1 MPSNPTNLKNRNLK
15 AHMWHS
21 GNLSNP
27 DTLPDVYD
35 NEGQIVTKDTRLLS
49 NSSAVDV
56 GDSPNSNTGDPLR
69 LAFIKVNNFMEASFW
84 TNTAIDSDI
93 TEVKTDINNVLVTL
107 DSKLDSEYAR
117 VNSVINNVLVTL
129 DSKLDSEYARVNSVI
144 KSLDLELDSE
154 YAARIANQIAQ
165 QISLDS
171 DSIVIQ
177 KLAGLSS
184 QYSTGTASQA
194 SPLVNGV
201 MWYDTTNSILKIYN
215 SASSAWIDVGSVS
228 NASGSY
234 QFSTDGGSF

>member
-1 MPSNPTNLKNRNLK
+1 MSSNPTNLNNRNLK
-15 AHMWHS
+15 AHLWPT
-21 GNLSNP
+21 GNLSDPNS
-27 DTLPDVYD
+27 LPDIYD
-35 NEGQIVTKDTRLLS
+35 NNGLVVTKDTRLLS

-93 TEVKTDINNVLVTL
+93 TEVKTD
-107 DSKLDSEYAR
+107 
-117 VNSVINNVLVTL
+117 INNVLVTL